1 MSEYDRAVEL
11 CPAKQITLNR
21 DNLTPAI
28 IVYDLET
35 AGFKR
40 EDDILQVHR
49 ILCYF
54 LAVFFVSW
62 LACFLMSPVGQ
73 IYVAISNDNDN
84 MIITFWP
91 HGQLKIKLY
100 AKSKFCSSFTFR
112 LQPLDTILQLKPVL
126 DSSVSTLNQPAQYLS
141 LHRKLTGCSFSVI
154 VSVRRP
160 MAEWCP
166 CQQYLLGWHW
176 TSLLSGY

>member
-1 MSEYDRAVEL
+1 MNY
-11 CPAKQITLNR
+11 R

-100 AKSKFCSSFTFR
+100 AKSVFTRFHFI
-112 LQPLDTILQLKPVL
+112 Q
-126 DSSVSTLNQPAQYLS
+126 
-141 LHRKLTGCSFSVI
+141 
-154 VSVRRP
+154 
-160 MAEWCP
+160 
-166 CQQYLLGWHW
+166 
-176 TSLLSGY
+176 